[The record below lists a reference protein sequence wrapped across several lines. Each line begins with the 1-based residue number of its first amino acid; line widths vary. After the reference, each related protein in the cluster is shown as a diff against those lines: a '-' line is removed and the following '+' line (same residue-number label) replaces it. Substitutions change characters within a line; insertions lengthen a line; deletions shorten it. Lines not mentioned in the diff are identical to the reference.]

1 MRHKPRAS
9 CAMLALSLAA
19 GLTPAARG
27 ETLTEAF
34 AQAYQYN
41 PTLTAQRAKLR
52 ATDEGVPQALS
63 GWRPTVL
70 FTGAAGAS
78 AVDSRPSVSATGSNT
93 QNLVPRTLDLNITQ
107 PIFTSGRTSGLVK
120 QAEHTVLAQRAQT
133 VATEEQVLFSV
144 AQAYLDVV
152 LAQSVLELNINNEQV
167 LRRQLQVTTDQFRV
181 GQGTRTDVAQAESR
195 LALATADR
203 VQSEGNLQ
211 STRANYE
218 RVVGHPPAKL
228 TAPKERPR
236 LPATL
241 EEALGLAQSS
251 NPNVLFADFTA
262 QAGEDNVQATRGL
275 LGPQISIVGDVAK
288 QADIAIA
295 GHELNEASITA
306 RVTMPLYE
314 AGSVY
319 AQTRAAKQTV
329 TQLRD
334 QLLDARRAA
343 VQQATRDWEQILS
356 LRQRITSLNATI
368 RAATI
373 ALEGVRQEEQAGT
386 RTVLDVLNAQQELLS
401 DQTSLVTTQ
410 HDLAIAEFDL
420 ALQVGT
426 LTAVD
431 LKLPVEIYDVDK
443 HYKEVR
449 NKWFGFGSNGDTPS
463 GAQPSSGP
471 KP

>member
-1 MRHKPRAS
+1 MRLKLRAS
-9 CAMLALSLAA
+9 CAAVALSLAG
-19 GLTPAARG
+19 GLAPAAHG
-27 ETLTEAF
+27 ETLSEAF
-34 AQAYQYN
+34 AQAYLYN

-63 GWRPTVL
+63 GWRPTVQ
-70 FTGAAGAS
+70 FTGAVGTAV
-78 AVDSRPSVSATGSNT
+78 VDSRPPSVLGSGNT
-93 QNLVPRTLDLNITQ
+93 QYIQPRTVDLNITQ

-120 QAEHTVLAQRAQT
+120 EAEHTVLAQRAQT

-152 LAQSVLELNINNEQV
+152 LAQAVLDLDINNEQV

-181 GQGTRTDVAQAESR
+181 GQGTRTDVAQSESR

-203 VQSEGNLQ
+203 VQAEGNLQ
-211 STRANYE
+211 SVRANYE
-218 RVVGHPPAKL
+218 RVVGHPPDKL

-241 EEALGLAQSS
+241 EEAIGLAQSS
-251 NPNVLFADFTA
+251 NPNVIFADFSA

-275 LGPQISIVGDVAK
+275 LGPQLSIVGDVNKATELL
-288 QADIAIA
+288 IP
-295 GHELNEASITA
+295 GHEQSEASVIA
-306 RVTMPLYE
+306 RLTMPLYE

-343 VQQATRDWEQILS
+343 IQQATRDWEQILS
-356 LRQRITSLNATI
+356 LRQRIVSLNATI
-368 RAATI
+368 RAAGI
-373 ALEGVRQEEQAGT
+373 ALDGVRQEEQAGT

-426 LTAVD
+426 LTAID
-431 LKLPVEIYDVDK
+431 LKLPVQYYDVDK
-443 HYKEVR
+443 HYQEVR
-449 NKWFGFGSNGDTPS
+449 NKWIGFG
-463 GAQPSSGP
+463 P
-471 KP
+471 K

>member
-1 MRHKPRAS
+1 MRLKLRAS
-9 CAMLALSLAA
+9 CATIALSLAA
-19 GLTPAARG
+19 GLASAAQG

-52 ATDEGVPQALS
+52 ATDEGVPQALA
-63 GWRPTVL
+63 GWRPTVQ
-70 FTGAAGAS
+70 FTGAAGTAI
-78 AVDSRPSVSATGSNT
+78 VDSIPKVSGTGGSKQNVQPRSV
-93 QNLVPRTLDLNITQ
+93 DLNITQ
-107 PIFTSGRTSGLVK
+107 PLFTSGHTSGLVK

-152 LAQSVLELNINNEQV
+152 LAQAVLDLDINNEQV
-167 LRRQLQVTTDQFRV
+167 LRKQLQVTSDQFRV

-203 VQSEGNLQ
+203 VQAEGNLQ

-218 RVVGHPPAKL
+218 RAVGHPPDKL

-241 EEALGLAQSS
+241 EEALGLAQNN

-262 QAGEDNVQATRGL
+262 QAGEDSVQATRGL
-275 LGPQISIVGDVAK
+275 LGPQLSIVGDVNK
-288 QADIAIA
+288 QIEVLIA
-295 GHELNEASITA
+295 GHEQNEASVIA
-306 RVTMPLYE
+306 KLTMPLYE
-314 AGSVY
+314 AGSIY

-329 TQLRD
+329 IQLRD
-334 QLLDARRAA
+334 QLLDARHAA
-343 VQQATRDWEQILS
+343 IQQATRDWEQILS

-368 RAATI
+368 RAASI
-373 ALEGVRQEEQAGT
+373 ALDGVRQEEQAGT

-420 ALQVGT
+420 ALQIGT
-426 LTAVD
+426 LNAAD
-431 LKLPVEIYDVDK
+431 LKLPVELYDVDK
-443 HYKEVR
+443 HYREVR
-449 NKWFGFGSNGDTPS
+449 DKWIGFGPKGD
-463 GAQPSSGP
+463 

>member
-1 MRHKPRAS
+1 MRRKLRAS
-9 CAMLALSLAA
+9 CAILALSLAA
-19 GLTPAARG
+19 GLAPAARG

-52 ATDEGVPQALS
+52 ATDEGVPQALA
-63 GWRPTVL
+63 GWRPTVQ
-70 FTGAAGAS
+70 FTGAAGAA
-78 AVDSRPSVSATGSNT
+78 AVDSHPPVTGTGSNT
-93 QNLVPRTLDLNITQ
+93 QYIQPRSLDLNLTQ
-107 PIFTSGRTSGLVK
+107 PIFTSGHTSGLVK

-152 LAQSVLELNINNEQV
+152 LAQSVLDLNINNEQV
-167 LRRQLQVTTDQFRV
+167 LRKQLQVTSDQFRV

-228 TAPKERPR
+228 TAPKERAR

-241 EEALGLAQSS
+241 EEALSLAQSS
-251 NPNVLFADFTA
+251 NPSVLFADFTA
-262 QAGEDNVQATRGL
+262 QAGEDAVQATRGL
-275 LGPQISIVGDVAK
+275 LGPQLSIVGDVTK
-288 QADIAIA
+288 QTELAIA
-295 GHELNEASITA
+295 GHELNEASVTA
-306 RVTMPLYE
+306 RLTMPLYE

-356 LRQRITSLNATI
+356 LRERITSLNATI
-368 RAATI
+368 RAASI
-373 ALEGVRQEEQAGT
+373 ALDGVRQEEQAGT

-431 LKLPVEIYDVDK
+431 LKLPVELYDVDK

-449 NKWFGFGSNGDTPS
+449 NKWIGFGSNWDTPS
-463 GAQPSSGP
+463 AP

>member
-1 MRHKPRAS
+1 MRFKLRAS
-9 CAMLALSLAA
+9 CATIALSLAA
-19 GLTPAARG
+19 GLASTAQG

-52 ATDEGVPQALS
+52 ATDEGVPQALA
-63 GWRPTVL
+63 GWRPTVQ
-70 FTGAAGAS
+70 FTGSAGTAV
-78 AVDSRPSVSATGSNT
+78 VDSHPPVTGSSSPT
-93 QNLVPRTLDLNITQ
+93 QYIQPRTLDLNLTQ
-107 PIFTSGRTSGLVK
+107 PLFTSGRTPGLVK

-133 VATEEQVLFSV
+133 VATEEQVLFTV
-144 AQAYLDVV
+144 AQAFLDVV
-152 LAQSVLELNINNEQV
+152 QAQAVLELDINNEQV
-167 LRRQLQVTTDQFRV
+167 LRRQLQVTNDQFRV

-203 VQSEGNLQ
+203 VQAEGNLQ

-218 RVVGHPPAKL
+218 RVVGHPPDKL

-241 EEALGLAQSS
+241 EEALGLARSS

-275 LGPQISIVGDVAK
+275 LGPQLSIVGDLNR
-288 QADIAIA
+288 QIETAIE
-295 GHELNEASITA
+295 GREVSEASLIA
-306 RVTMPLYE
+306 RLTMPLYE

-329 TQLRD
+329 LQLRD
-334 QLLDARRAA
+334 QLADARRAA
-343 VQQATRDWEQILS
+343 VQQATRDWQQITS
-356 LRQRITSLNATI
+356 LRQRIVSLNATI
-368 RAATI
+368 RAAAI
-373 ALEGVRQEEQAGT
+373 ALDGVRQEEQAGT
-386 RTVLDVLNAQQELLS
+386 RTVLDVLNAQQELLT
-401 DQTSLVTTQ
+401 DQTTLVTTQ

-420 ALQVGT
+420 AVQIGS

-431 LKLPVEIYDVDK
+431 MKLPVELYDFDK
-443 HYKEVR
+443 HYREVR
-449 NKWFGFGSNGDTPS
+449 DKWVGFG
-463 GAQPSSGP
+463 P
-471 KP
+471 KEDKP